1 MFMGFFFKWQKERP
15 KKNKPFFPL
24 TPHPRPIVLPG
35 RIKFQMNPEEA
46 YDDDFIAETLSGNA
60 EVIKGTTIG

>member
-1 MFMGFFFKWQKERP
+1 LKWQREKP
-15 KKNKPFFPL
+15 KNKPLFL
-24 TPHPRPIVLPG
+24 RTPHLRPVVLPE

-46 YDDDFIAETLSGNA
+46 YNDDFIAETLSGNA